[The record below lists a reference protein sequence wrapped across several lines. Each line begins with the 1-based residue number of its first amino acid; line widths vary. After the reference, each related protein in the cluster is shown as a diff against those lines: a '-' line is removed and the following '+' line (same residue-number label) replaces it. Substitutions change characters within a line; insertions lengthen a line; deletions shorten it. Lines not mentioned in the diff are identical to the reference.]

1 MKLTKIETLPT
12 SENSINETQVKYF
25 HSLEFQFQE
34 SVDCYCKT
42 NGEDI
47 RGAKAESTILRGGTL
62 DREFYMALTHEISV
76 EAKIHRGITLLARFD
91 TDILKKNTHVIMLTL
106 LQVTQILYGNHP
118 RSHPRYQ
125 RDTDLIKTASKY
137 VKKRIIALTA
147 LGVKLDDENEEQV
160 KFTEPFTQLTLH
172 LNTLYTISNLNK
184 VKLCKTKNCKHPYL
198 GSPQDGTRRKQLKKT
213 ADKSRNYSSK
223 KKFDYMTNQILHLF
237 FRYTMTTLE
246 TAAFSS
252 VERKT
257 KDHFPPNSPALVME
271 LGITKELIK
280 IFQSWRA
287 NISEEQNIQE
297 SYDILW
303 RYINRSGSRAG
314 QIWRSPS
321 EQHSS
326 PPNITHCN
334 YLWNLEKERDSCL

>member
-1 MKLTKIETLPT
+1 MET
-12 SENSINETQVKYF
+12 TQGVIP
-25 HSLEFQFQE
+25 
-34 SVDCYCKT
+34 
-42 NGEDI
+42 GI
-47 RGAKAESTILRGGTL
+47 REMIP
-62 DREFYMALTHEISV
+62 HI
-76 EAKIHRGITLLARFD
+76 
-91 TDILKKNTHVIMLTL
+91 
-106 LQVTQILYGNHP
+106 
-118 RSHPRYQ
+118 
-125 RDTDLIKTASKY
+125 TDLIKTASKY

-297 SYDILW
+297 SNDILW